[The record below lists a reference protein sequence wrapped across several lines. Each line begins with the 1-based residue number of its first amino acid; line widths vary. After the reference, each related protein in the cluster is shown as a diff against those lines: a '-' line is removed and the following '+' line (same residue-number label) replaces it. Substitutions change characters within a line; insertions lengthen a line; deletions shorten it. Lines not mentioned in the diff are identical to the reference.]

1 MNVIRNI
8 KEKIGVEM
16 ENILV
21 RNFIFGK
28 ISMLLSVR
36 KLTPLPFAKNTQVI
50 GK

>member
-1 MNVIRNI
+1 MKIIRNN

-21 RNFIFGK
+21 RNFKFCKIF
-28 ISMLLSVR
+28 LLLCVR
-36 KLTPLPFAKNTQVI
+36 KRTPLPFAKNTQVI